1 MNKPALRDVAVIWR
15 FGAAWHT
22 TCAGLAGMLLFATA
36 GPCGCDGASNTT
48 SDPNELVFVFQKQK
62 DPQQIEEHAA
72 KASKFLSDELGIP
85 VTRQVPLKYSMA
97 VQALVSGKADVAYLD
112 SLAFVLARRDGDVE
126 MVAAEVRKDAAGKER
141 TDYDSI
147 FVVARDSPL
156 KSIGDVVR
164 NGADLRLAFTSEI
177 STSGYLMA
185 VRRLVNEGLMKSGQ
199 DPKHV
204 FKSVA
209 YAGGYAQA
217 LQQVLDGRSDVCAVS
232 YYTMEGERADVYLD
246 QAQRDRLRILART
259 PGVPTHL
266 ICVRRSLSAGLKER
280 ITSALMKMSREH
292 PDLLADVYGAKSLS
306 QVDEKAH
313 VAATVEA
320 LKYVGV
326 PVEKFVK

>member
-1 MNKPALRDVAVIWR
+1 MAALH
-15 FGAAWHT
+15 G
-22 TCAGLAGMLLFATA
+22 
-36 GPCGCDGASNTT
+36 CGGSTGT
-48 SDPNELVFVFQKQK
+48 GSDPAELVFVFQKQK
-62 DPQQIEEHAA
+62 DPERIEEHAA
-72 KASKFLSDELGIP
+72 KAAKFLSDQLQIP

-126 MVAAEVRKDAAGKER
+126 MLAAEVRKDASGQAR

-147 FVVARDSPL
+147 IVVARDSPL
-156 KSIGDVVR
+156 KTIDDLVR
-164 NGADLRLAFTSEI
+164 DAANLRFAFTSEI

-185 VRRLVNEGLMKSGQ
+185 VRRLVNEGLMQPGQ
-199 DPKHV
+199 DPKQA

-246 QAQRDRLRILART
+246 KAQRDRLRILART

-266 ICVRRSLSAGLKER
+266 ICERRSLSAGFRQR
-280 ITSALMKMSREH
+280 IKSALMKLSKERPE
-292 PDLLADVYGAKSLS
+292 LLADVYGAKSLT
-306 QVDEKAH
+306 QVDEQEH

-320 LKYVGV
+320 LKYRGI